1 MSQPTATDVHVD
13 KILTSI
19 SVAYIQDQTNF
30 VAPRVFPIIPV
41 DKQSDKYFTY
51 TQNDW
56 FRDEAQIRGP
66 SQESAGSGWNLSTDN
81 YSCDSYALHKDL
93 DNQTLQNADAPL
105 NLLSE
110 ATEYLTQMLLLRME
124 RQWVSDYF
132 TTSVWDDD
140 FVPTNTWDDYSN
152 SDPVDDVELGKETIL
167 KATGKEPNVM
177 VIGYQAWRK
186 LKHHPDLL
194 DRIKYTE
201 RAVSAADLLAGVF
214 GVDKIMVARSIFA
227 SNQEGAT
234 ASYDF
239 NFGKHALLCYSTPSP
254 GLLTATAGYTF
265 AWRGVSR
272 GIGAEVGIS
281 QFPMLHLR
289 SQRVEAEKAWDNK
302 VVATNMGY
310 FFNGAVA

>member
-41 DKQSDKYFTY
+41 DKQSDRYFTY

-66 SQESAGSGWNLSTDN
+66 SQESAGSGWTLSDDN
-81 YSCDSYALHKDL
+81 YSCDSYSLHKDL

-110 ATEYLTQMLLLRME
+110 ATEYLTQMMLLRME
-124 RQWVSDYF
+124 RQWVGDYF
-132 TTSVWDDD
+132 TTGVWDDD
-140 FVPTNTWDDYSN
+140 VTPGSLWSDYSN
-152 SDPVDDVELGKETIL
+152 SDPVDDVELGKETVL
-167 KATGKEPNVM
+167 QATGKEPNVM

-194 DRIKYTE
+194 DRIKYTQT
-201 RAVSAADLLAGVF
+201 AVSAENLLAAVF
-214 GVDKIMVARSIFA
+214 GVDKVMVARSIFA
-227 SNQEGAT
+227 TNQEGAT
-234 ASYDF
+234 AAYDF
-239 NFGKHALLCYSTPSP
+239 NFGKHALLCYSTPNP

-272 GIGAEVGIS
+272 GIGAEVGIT

-310 FFNGAVA
+310 FFNGVVA

>member
-66 SQESAGSGWNLSTDN
+66 GQESAGSGWNLSTDS
-81 YSCDSYALHKDL
+81 YTCDSYALHKDL

-110 ATEYLTQMLLLRME
+110 ATEYLTQMMLLRME
-124 RQWVSDYF
+124 RQWVGDYF
-132 TTSVWDDD
+132 TTGVWDDD
-140 FVPTNTWDDYSN
+140 VVPASLWSDFSN
-152 SDPVDDVELGKETIL
+152 SDPVDDIELGKETVL
-167 KATGKEPNVM
+167 KATGKEPNVL
-177 VIGYQAWRK
+177 VIGYQVFRK
-186 LKHHPDLL
+186 LKQHPDLL

-201 RAVSAADLLAGVF
+201 RGIATVDLLAAVF
-214 GVDKIMVARSIFA
+214 GVDKIMVAKSIFGT
-227 SNQEGAT
+227 NQEGAT
-234 ASYDF
+234 AAYDF
-239 NFGKHALLCYSTPSP
+239 NFGKHALLCYSTPTP

-272 GIGAEVGIS
+272 GIGAEVGIT